1 MENSKLSKIAWS
13 LEVVLLVMF
22 IISMAF
28 VIFLAVIDMDNAKQ
42 IRDAEARCESAG
54 GKLGHLKCYRDGR
67 EI

>member
-13 LEVVLLVMF
+13 LEVVLLAMF

-28 VIFLAVIDMDNAKQ
+28 VIVLAVIDMDDTKQ
-42 IRDAEARCESAG
+42 IEDAKVRCESAG
-54 GKLGHLKCYRDGR
+54 GRLGHLKCYKEGR